1 MTHEM
6 RLHDE
11 PFTLIKN
18 GTKTI
23 EMRLYDEKRRE
34 IHEGDSIEFTNR
46 ITNEKIMTDVI
57 KLHIYKSFKEL
68 YEHFNK
74 ISLGYKENEEANPED
89 MKSYYSQEEQDKYGV
104 VGIELK
110 LRSNHA

>member
-6 RLHDE
+6 RLNDE
-11 PFTLIKN
+11 PFNLIKD

-23 EMRLYDEKRRE
+23 EMRLYDEKRRK
-34 IHEGDSIEFTNR
+34 INEGDNIEFTNR
-46 ITNEKIMTDVI
+46 ITNEKLMTKVI

-68 YEHFNK
+68 YNHFNK

-89 MKSYYSQEEQDKYGV
+89 MQLYYSEEEQNKYGV

-110 LRSNHA
+110 LRR